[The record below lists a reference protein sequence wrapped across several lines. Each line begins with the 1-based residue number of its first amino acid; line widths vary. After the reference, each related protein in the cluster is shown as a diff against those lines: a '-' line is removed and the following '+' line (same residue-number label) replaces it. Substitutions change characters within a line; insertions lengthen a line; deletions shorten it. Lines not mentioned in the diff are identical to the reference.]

1 MPKYRQDAK
10 GNIAAIKLDF
20 VSAIRTEIQNG
31 DSFLLK
37 VEDAN
42 AFEEYSNYLTL
53 AEMQACF
60 KKAFSTCR

>member
-10 GNIAAIKLDF
+10 GNIAAIKQDF
-20 VSAIRTEIQNG
+20 VSALRTELANG
-31 DSFLLK
+31 DSFLLQ
-37 VEDAN
+37 VQDAN

-60 KKAFSTCR
+60 KKAFAR